1 MEDHLTL
8 AVHTTIQANPWTARF
23 DLHCLAMCLALL
35 YILNGAA
42 MLCPP
47 DHLLPRAHNVDVLIS
62 RDDGLTLGTKR
73 DGQ

>member
-1 MEDHLTL
+1 
-8 AVHTTIQANPWTARF
+8 
-23 DLHCLAMCLALL
+23 MCLALL